1 MTSCV
6 NGEGE
11 VVPDSRCTLGRPKTR
26 EICDMGSCARGWYYT
41 RWSKDVSAGSV
52 CNERPVA
59 GVRERERGG
68 ETKREREREAE
79 RRRERKRETDRQRMG
94 GVSDSQWLVRE
105 RQRQTD
111 RQTDR
116 QNGWC
121 K

>member
-52 CNERPVA
+52 GNEGPMADVRETDRMSGVSDREPVA
-59 GVRERERGG
+59 D
-68 ETKREREREAE
+68 KRERERA
-79 RRRERKRETDRQRMG
+79 RASMRIFNVYHVLFCYDAAAFT
-94 GVSDSQWLVRE
+94 GVWEQD
-105 RQRQTD
+105 
-111 RQTDR
+111 
-116 QNGWC
+116 
-121 K
+121 

>member
-52 CNERPVA
+52 GNEGPMA
-59 GVRERERGG
+59 GV
-68 ETKREREREAE
+68 
-79 RRRERKRETDRQRMG
+79 RETDRQT
-94 GVSDSQWLVRE
+94 E
-105 RQRQTD
+105 
-111 RQTDR
+111 
-116 QNGWC
+116 
-121 K
+121 